1 MVGHVTTCLQ
11 GGTHMKMLMMFVL
24 LAAAGA
30 AGYLLGTE
38 NGRQQ
43 KELILVKMGRKE
55 SGASDVVVEEAV
67 VS

>member
-1 MVGHVTTCLQ
+1 
-11 GGTHMKMLMMFVL
+11 MKMFVLFVL

-30 AGYLLGTE
+30 TGYLLGTE
-38 NGRQQ
+38 AGRQQ

-55 SGASDVVVEEAV
+55 GGESDVVVEEAV

>member
-1 MVGHVTTCLQ
+1 
-11 GGTHMKMLMMFVL
+11 MKMLVLFVL

-55 SGASDVVVEEAV
+55 GGESDVVVEEAA

>member
-1 MVGHVTTCLQ
+1 
-11 GGTHMKMLMMFVL
+11 MKMLVLFVL

-30 AGYLLGTE
+30 TGYLLGTE

-55 SGASDVVVEEAV
+55 GGQTEADVVVEEAV

>member
-1 MVGHVTTCLQ
+1 MVGHVTIRLQ
-11 GGTHMKMLMMFVL
+11 GGTPMKMFVLFVL

-30 AGYLLGTE
+30 TGYLLGTE
-38 NGRQQ
+38 AGRQQ

-55 SGASDVVVEEAV
+55 GGESDVVVEEAV